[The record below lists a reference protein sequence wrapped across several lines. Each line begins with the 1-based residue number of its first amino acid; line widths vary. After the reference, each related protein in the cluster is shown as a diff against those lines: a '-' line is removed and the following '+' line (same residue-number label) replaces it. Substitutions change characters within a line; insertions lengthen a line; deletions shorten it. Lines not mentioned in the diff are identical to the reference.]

1 MKKPNA
7 LTELL
12 LELQT
17 ESLRS
22 DVEVVKSSKAI
33 IFLNDEAASADD
45 GVELTANDCVLL
57 FANPSTVQRMV
68 DALESKDAS
77 LALFDVTPTDE
88 VLEELE
94 RNFVA
99 VDEG

>member
-77 LALFDVTPTDE
+77 LALFDVTPNDE